1 MNTAISSFVDRLGL
15 NQDGMNGAIL
25 ELLKTGRLLPLPCPI
40 GSTVYVIG
48 HKYRA
53 GRDEWWINPGKFR
66 PSDLEKIGTRVF
78 LSMEDAE
85 KTLEERKNSAK

>member
-1 MNTAISSFVDRLGL
+1 MLV
-15 NQDGMNGAIL
+15 
-25 ELLKTGRLLPLPCPI
+25 LPCPI

-53 GRDEWWINPGKFR
+53 GRDEYWVNPGKFR

-78 LSMEDAE
+78 LTQEDAE
-85 KTLEERKNSAK
+85 RASEGRRGKHGKL